1 MAFCLPPQYANKFLQ
16 ALRDGTIDPEK
27 LVSMTSPERNQ
38 FFGQLLGPE
47 NAHEVNALF
56 ESKMLLKDYKRGL
69 ISWAKSVAGLKEPVR
84 RDLISRIER
93 MDKILNPADEQS
105 FLADLAAKKLGASVT
120 YEEAQGIMERSQK
133 MTRLRAKWDTD
144 KDKGDHLANPLN
156 RNAGWKSEE
165 DRLEYGRLDVEYR
178 QYLNDLLNRDR
189 TMGETFK
196 TKPIRT
202 TSAAIK
208 GFLAAFDNSFFGR
221 QGIKMLFTNP
231 DIWMNGFRKSWKDI
245 YQTLKGMDVMS
256 AIKAD
261 IFSRSNAMNGKYRA
275 GRYALGVEFE
285 EEFPST
291 LPEKIP
297 LLGKVYK
304 ATEVA
309 FNGAALR
316 LRADYADKI
325 IALAEKNGVNTLDPA
340 QAKGLGSLVNAMTGR
355 GNIPGMSKGVA
366 DTVNATFFSARFLKS
381 NFDTLTMHRLGRG
394 FPEGPVRSFATK
406 QAARNL
412 VQIVGG
418 IAAILYTAN
427 QFYPGSVEWDPRSSD
442 FGKIR
447 IGNTRID
454 VTGGMSSL
462 VVLAS
467 RIITRQTKSS
477 VTHEIKSLTSGKFG
491 QPTVLDVLNQ
501 FWEGKLSPLAG
512 LFRDI
517 FRGKVAGG
525 QPATASNL
533 AQNLLIPLPGQTA
546 QDLLTQPD
554 AANFLGAFIADEL
567 GFSTNT
573 YASLYPVDPSVSKGE
588 NIKRMKT
595 AIHEKEKEL
604 SHSLKDRSLNAD
616 QRKDIAKQYTHLIK
630 DRLTQLRKYQQED

>member
-1 MAFCLPPQYANKFLQ
+1 MAFCLPPQYANKFLV
-16 ALRDGTIDPEK
+16 ALRDGTINPEQ
-27 LVSMTSPERNQ
+27 LVKMTSPERHA
-38 FFGQLLGPE
+38 FFGSLLGPE

-105 FLADLAAKKLGASVT
+105 FLADLASKKLGASVT
-120 YEEAQGIMERSQK
+120 YEEAQGIMARAQTVQK
-133 MTRLRAKWDTD
+133 LRNNWD
-144 KDKGDHLANPLN
+144 KDKSIMDQKANP
-156 RNAGWKSEE
+156 RDPNAGWNSET
-165 DRLEYGRLDVEYR
+165 DRLEYGLAEVEYH
-178 QYLNDLLNRDR
+178 QYLNELLGKNQS
-189 TMGETFK
+189 MWQQFK
-196 TKPIRT
+196 SKPFRT
-202 TSAAIK
+202 TSAALK
-208 GFLAAFDNSFFGR
+208 GFLAAFDDSFFGR
-221 QGIKMLFTNP
+221 QGIKMLYTNP
-231 DIWMNGFRKSWKDI
+231 NTWSSAFLKSWKDM
-245 YQTLKGMDVMS
+245 YQTLKGMDVMT

-261 IFSRSNAMNGKYRA
+261 IFSRANAMNGKYRA
-275 GRYALGVEFE
+275 ARIAVGVEFE
-285 EEFPST
+285 EAFPST

-297 LLGKVYK
+297 LLGKIYK

-325 IALAEKNGVNTLDPA
+325 IALAEQAGVNTLDPA
-340 QAKGLGSLVNAMTGR
+340 QAKGIGYLVNAMTGR

-394 FPEGPVRSFATK
+394 LPEGPVRSFATR
-406 QAARNL
+406 QAAQNL
-412 VQIVGG
+412 LKIIGG
-418 IAAILYTAN
+418 TAAILYTAN
-427 QFYPGSVEWDPRSSD
+427 QLWPGSVELDPRSTD

-454 VTGGMSSL
+454 VTGGMGSL
-462 VVLAS
+462 VTLAA

-477 VTHEIKSLTSGKFG
+477 VTHEIKSLNSGKFG

-512 LFRDI
+512 MFRDI

-525 QPATASNL
+525 QPATPSAL
-533 AQNLLIPLPGQTA
+533 AQNLLIPLPGQTV

-554 AANFLGAFIADEL
+554 AAPFLGAIIADEL

-573 YASLYPVDPSVSKGE
+573 YASLYPVDPKLSRAE
-588 NIKRMKT
+588 NIKHMST
-595 AIHEKEKEL
+595 AIREKKIEL
-604 SHSLKDRSLNAD
+604 HNSLKDRSLNAE
-616 QRKDIAKQYTHLIK
+616 QRQDIAKQYNQLIK
-630 DRLTQLRKYQQED
+630 DRQTQLKQYTQEH